1 MNNKRQGSRTQM
13 VRHSAHLFPVP
24 GTIPPPSRQFREEA
38 AAQRFAQMA
47 RAALDQ
53 VGIKVG
59 GGEATPCCGAG
70 VFAAP
75 QHGVAEA
82 QPHSSRDKPSRDD
95 VVPVRPPRS
104 QQAPLRASYAP
115 KVRVVPGSSAPV
127 LPLLADLLDLNA
139 LRPTRGRGAGSEGA
153 GALAR
158 VLDEL
163 ARHVLRVRPYKQR
176 GDAYR
181 QVVLHLSAEMLA
193 AALERNDATVWRWTQ
208 TLEASGYLHARPH
221 YTTST
226 NQAGE
231 RVTRVD
237 GTLYAVRLQPGH
249 RARLDY
255 QDLTRQY
262 RDLDADRAAGR
273 TAHRAIATIERLE
286 QDERQQM
293 GAAELGRNLNYLD
306 VLPDDKNK
314 MQGSTDTLL
323 TTSRYIHALKQWA
336 VTPGQID
343 IPLKTD
349 PCIIGAEGLK
359 GVQDVVY
366 LLSTVFEAHPIKR
379 GVLVDLLSATLARA
393 LDDEHSQAF
402 YAKAIWQ
409 AYRASAEGRA
419 GLQVLAAQLARLD
432 VDCRE
437 WAGLRRPAALLA
449 ARLRAA

>member
-1 MNNKRQGSRTQM
+1 MIP
-13 VRHSAHLFPVP
+13 AHL
-24 GTIPPPSRQFREEA
+24 R
-38 AAQRFAQMA
+38 
-47 RAALDQ
+47 
-53 VGIKVG
+53 
-59 GGEATPCCGAG
+59 GEATASSGAG

-75 QHGVAEA
+75 LDAVVEA
-82 QPHSSRDKPSRDD
+82 KLHSSHDKLSRDD
-95 VVPVRPPRS
+95 VAPVCLSRN
-104 QQAPLRASYAP
+104 QQAPFRASYVP
-115 KVRVVPGSSAPV
+115 TVRVVPRSSAPA
-127 LPLLADLLDLNA
+127 LPPLADLLDLDA

-163 ARHVLRVRPYKQR
+163 ARHVLSVRPYKHQ
-176 GDAYR
+176 GEAPR
-181 QVVLHLSAEMLA
+181 QVVVHLSAEVLA

-208 TLEASGYLHARPH
+208 ALEASGYLHARPH

-255 QDLTRQY
+255 RDLTRQY

-273 TAHRAIATIERLE
+273 TAHRAIATIERLNQE
-286 QDERQQM
+286 ERHQLEV
-293 GAAELGRNLNYLD
+293 AELGQNLNHLD
-306 VLPDDKNK
+306 ALPDGKNK
-314 MQGSTDTLL
+314 MQGSTNTLL

-343 IPLKTD
+343 IPLKND
-349 PCIIGAEGLK
+349 PCIIGAQGLK

-366 LLSTVFEAHPIKR
+366 LLPTVLEAQPTKR
-379 GVLVDLLSATLARA
+379 GVLVDILSATLARS

-419 GLQVLAAQLARLD
+419 GLQVLAAQFARLD
-432 VDCRE
+432 VDRRE
-437 WAGLRRPAALLA
+437 WAKLRRPAALLA
-449 ARLRAA
+449 SRLQATG

>member
-1 MNNKRQGSRTQM
+1 MNPEASCTASLA
-13 VRHSAHLFPVP
+13 VSSARINTSKLNLALS
-24 GTIPPPSRQFREEA
+24 GLLDAIRSL
-38 AAQRFAQMA
+38 AQ
-47 RAALDQ
+47 
-53 VGIKVG
+53 
-59 GGEATPCCGAG
+59 GEATAPSGAD

-75 QHGVAEA
+75 LGAVVEA
-82 QPHSSRDKPSRDD
+82 KLNSGHNKPRRDD
-95 VVPVRPPRS
+95 VAPICLPRS
-104 QQAPLRASYAP
+104 QQAPLRSCYAP
-115 KVRVVPGSSAPV
+115 NVRVVLCRSGPA
-127 LPLLADLLDLNA
+127 LPALMELLDLPA
-139 LRPTRGRGAGSEGA
+139 LQPTRGRGAGTEGA

-163 ARHVLRVRPYKQR
+163 ARYVLSVRPYKQQ
-176 GDAYR
+176 GDKAPR